1 MHKSLR
7 TCRQKEMTILPM
19 TGPIYRVGAQFTEQ
33 LNYSTPLKRPV
44 ETIWYRYERYFII
57 ASDYEV
63 DWTDPPDVPV
73 KEYIFRY
80 GKPSSPGALVPGQYP
95 VYSLIPGSPT
105 ISRSPRWSRSTS
117 LGATSP
123 IASDPKQTF

>member
-1 MHKSLR
+1 MSTEGDDHFADDRSHPS
-7 TCRQKEMTILPM
+7 CRCP
-19 TGPIYRVGAQFTEQ
+19 VHGA
-33 LNYSTPLKRPV
+33 LNYSNPLKRPV